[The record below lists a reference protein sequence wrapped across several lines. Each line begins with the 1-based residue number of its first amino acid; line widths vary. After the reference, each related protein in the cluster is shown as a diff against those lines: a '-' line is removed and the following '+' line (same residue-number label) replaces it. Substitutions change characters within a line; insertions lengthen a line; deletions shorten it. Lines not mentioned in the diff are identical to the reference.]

1 MQLDQ
6 VKAVITGGASGLG
19 HAVAQHVVAHGGKVA
34 LLDVNEEKGL
44 AAAKAL
50 GDAARFFKTEVTGE
64 DDVTAAVDAAHEAL
78 GGLNVVMNC
87 AGILG
92 AGRVLGKQGPMKL
105 ANFRTTVMVNLV
117 GSFNVAKAGAARM
130 QDNDPGEDGERGVV
144 VNTASIAAYEGQ
156 IGQAAYSAS
165 KGGVVGM
172 TLPMA
177 RELSRFGIRV
187 MTIAPGIFWTP
198 MVDGMPPEVQESLS
212 ASIPFPSRLGNPEEF
227 AQTVAFILANRYI
240 NGSVIRL
247 DGAVRLAPK

>member
-1 MQLDQ
+1 MQLDH

-19 HAVAQHVVAHGGKVA
+19 HAVAQHFVAHGGKVA
-34 LLDVNEEKGL
+34 LLDVNREKGHTT
-44 AAAKAL
+44 AKEL
-50 GDAARFFKTEVTGE
+50 GAAARFFKT
-64 DDVTAAVDAAHEAL
+64 DVTSEDGVVANVADAREAMD
-78 GGLNVVMNC
+78 GLNVVMNC

-105 ANFRTTVMVNLV
+105 ANFQATILVNLV
-117 GSFNVAKAGAARM
+117 GSFNVAKAGAALM
-130 QDNDPGEDGERGVV
+130 QNNDPGEDGERGVI
-144 VNTASIAAYEGQ
+144 VNTASVAAYEGQ

-165 KGGVVGM
+165 KGGVVSM

-212 ASIPFPSRLGNPEEF
+212 ASIPFPSRLGKPEEF
-227 AQTVAFILANRYI
+227 AETVAFILGNRYI
-240 NGSVIRL
+240 NGETIRL
-247 DGAVRLAPK
+247 DGAARLAPK